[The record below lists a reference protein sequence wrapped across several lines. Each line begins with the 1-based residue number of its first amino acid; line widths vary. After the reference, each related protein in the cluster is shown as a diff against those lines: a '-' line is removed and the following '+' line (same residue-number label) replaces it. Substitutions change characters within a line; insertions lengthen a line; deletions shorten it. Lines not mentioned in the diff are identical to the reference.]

1 MSSNGIGDDDDEG
14 EIDLRANWCG
24 LISRLNSRNPLKWRI
39 GFAMVHI
46 DNSNEFIQCTGDDNE
61 IIIKLDYISRNSK
74 PNYN

>member
-1 MSSNGIGDDDDEG
+1 
-14 EIDLRANWCG
+14 
-24 LISRLNSRNPLKWRI
+24 
-39 GFAMVHI
+39 MVHI